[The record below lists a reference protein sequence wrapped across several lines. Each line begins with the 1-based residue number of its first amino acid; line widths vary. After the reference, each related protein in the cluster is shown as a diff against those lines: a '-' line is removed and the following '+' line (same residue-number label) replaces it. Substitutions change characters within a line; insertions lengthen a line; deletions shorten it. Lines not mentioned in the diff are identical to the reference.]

1 LGDSFIALGL
11 LAAAADWDFAQ
22 ADRQLALGMAR
33 NPSTQAQ
40 ALYSWVLWE
49 TGRHSEAVAAIRKVI
64 DVEPTT
70 AQWHSD
76 LGWLLYAMP
85 DSAGARRA
93 AQRAIAL
100 DSAFYE
106 PYHLLTWLEIG
117 NGNVPAARQA
127 LERGRVFAGGDFWIR
142 AMIDGHLRVMSGDTA
157 GARAVLKA
165 MKPGPLLAQQAW
177 LLRTVGDTNASY
189 AMFERAVSA
198 RDTDALWVLASSP
211 LLYPARREPR
221 FQALLARAKLTPE
234 PPR

>member
-1 LGDSFIALGL
+1 
-11 LAAAADWDFAQ
+11 
-22 ADRQLALGMAR
+22 
-33 NPSTQAQ
+33 
-40 ALYSWVLWE
+40 
-49 TGRHSEAVAAIRKVI
+49 
-64 DVEPTT
+64 
-70 AQWHSD
+70 
-76 LGWLLYAMP
+76 LLYAMP
-85 DSAGARRA
+85 DTAGARAA

-127 LERGRVFAGGDFWIR
+127 LERGRVFAGGDFWIH

-211 LLYPARREPR
+211 LFYPARREPR